1 MLAEKNTAIAE
12 VAQTMYRLSEDDLVR
27 ERCQSRQDH
36 YREILSMQ
44 KEIEKGKLEFAE
56 NEKQLAESEK
66 QLAENKKQLAERVSG
81 LVAEGKSVSVQKAV
95 PEKLRYKEKV
105 SM

>member
-44 KEIEKGKLEFAE
+44 KEIEKGKLE
-56 NEKQLAESEK
+56 
-66 QLAENKKQLAERVSG
+66 LAENKKLLAEKAAEIATLKAQLAAQN
-81 LVAEGKSVSVQKAV
+81 LK
-95 PEKLRYKEKV
+95 
-105 SM
+105 

>member
-44 KEIEKGKLEFAE
+44 KEIEKGKLE
-56 NEKQLAESEK
+56 
-66 QLAENKKQLAERVSG
+66 LAENKKLLAVKAAEIATLKAQLAAQN
-81 LVAEGKSVSVQKAV
+81 LK
-95 PEKLRYKEKV
+95 
-105 SM
+105 